1 MHFSGI
7 DEIDFLLLPGLKPG
21 AIHDPRASHQK
32 SNTALPYHL
41 FKEVV
46 ASVCYI
52 NSVVLFQLSY
62 PVMSRN
68 RSRTCAMELLL

>member
-7 DEIDFLLLPGLKPG
+7 DEIDFLF
-21 AIHDPRASHQK
+21 APRAEARGK
-32 SNTALPYHL
+32 SSEKQYALPYHL

-52 NSVVLFQLSY
+52 NNVVLFQLSY